1 MFIGFPNNFL
11 KESQWLD
18 WKPQEFFMTLC
29 LKKPL
34 IVQAFY
40 YDSPISPSATV
51 QQYMF
56 PPNCKIRLPSHQHPG
71 KIFSMMWPGFAT
83 CAYLYYS
90 LNITK
95 NLLSIFLYQDV
106 ILYLIVYILL
116 LFFYFHMKGCC
127 DYSLAEILQNRRKF
141 LNLNF
146 FIPVLNVY
154 AEEAKMW
161 SSILQ
166 FSTQFL

>member
-1 MFIGFPNNFL
+1 MSKLFIITAQFL
-11 KESQWLD
+11 Q
-18 WKPQEFFMTLC
+18 
-29 LKKPL
+29 
-34 IVQAFY
+34 
-40 YDSPISPSATV
+40 V
-51 QQYMF
+51 QQF
-56 PPNCKIRLPSHQHPG
+56 SSTCSHQITKYVYLPTSTRVRF
-71 KIFSMMWPGFAT
+71 FSMMWPGFAT

-161 SSILQ
+161 SSML
-166 FSTQFL
+166 